1 MIPQDEDIVERGLVR
16 LASQFQD
23 KPVIES
29 FLKVYLEKL
38 EEVEQGFLQLL
49 NERGISS
56 AIGNQ
61 LDLIGKIV
69 GESRLGRDDET
80 YRSALY
86 LRIFINN
93 SEGTPEDVL
102 SALKLITQATY
113 VNMWEHYPASVHLLT
128 NGTSIPDNLAE
139 TLKNV
144 VPAAVSLPRIILD
157 PYEDTFI
164 PCELDDPQDR
174 GILTELSGA
183 EVGFGFLIYNELS
196 DSGAITF
203 NESSGNSGIIQVDY
217 VENTGPIVNPHGICA
232 ELVV

>member
-1 MIPQDEDIVERGLVR
+1 MIPQDEDIVERGLIR

-23 KPVIES
+23 KPIIES

-80 YRSALY
+80 YRDALY

-102 SALKLITQATY
+102 AALKLITQATY

-128 NGTSIPDNLAE
+128 NGTSIPNNLAE

-164 PCELDDPQDR
+164 PCELDDLAEAPTINTRITEQGDYR
-174 GILTELSGA
+174 VTELGA
-183 EVGFGFLIYNELS
+183 YREVDI
-196 DSGAITF
+196 
-203 NESSGNSGIIQVDY
+203 
-217 VENTGPIVNPHGICA
+217 
-232 ELVV
+232 